1 MAFNLDKMYCGMVKR
16 GDIFLGNFGNKE
28 KVMVVL
34 QDSILNERLST
45 VVVAPIE
52 PHRDGQRVF
61 KNEVLLPE
69 RETGLGQKGVCML
82 HKIQLASRTQMI
94 AKKGEVSAV
103 KLQDI
108 YAALDINLGRFRDR
122 E

>member
-1 MAFNLDKMYCGMVKR
+1 MVKR

-69 RETGLGQKGVCML
+69 RETRLA
-82 HKIQLASRTQMI
+82 QLVI
-94 AKKGEVSAV
+94 ATVNVLLAQV
-103 KLQDI
+103 TFPL
-108 YAALDINLGRFRDR
+108 LP
-122 E
+122 